1 MRLFQVSLQQ
11 FPTCCEKRR
20 SLSPW
25 LSYFILAM
33 WFNHADNFKAHITME
48 IQTSCKDISKE
59 ITISK
64 TFWTKWL
71 AIRLVER
78 IQQFLPE
85 RSFRKDLLATN
96 VFPAHHFR
104 RTIDLQRLRLNLSE
118 LSPQACASTIMRSQ
132 SKMVCNPWT
141 NDPSLRWRS
150 SEGDHRWCLIH
161 RETVSNGEG
170 SGILKTSSNCQLN
183 LSIGLRIDCSL
194 AVDRKTRPETNDF
207 DAFLLAEAGLMPMMT
222 MTWILF
228 WYWRRL
234 KLLLLWGRLQQ
245 NRQNHLLLLFAE
257 KLKNCPDL
265 NSFVWYTEEL
275 LLHQGQP
282 IWIVAILLEQWQP
295 FASAPP
301 RDFALSTGKWWDNQ
315 AGQRYDACI
324 LRLQGKWQII

>member
-1 MRLFQVSLQQ
+1 MRLFHVSLQQ

-25 LSYFILAM
+25 LPYFILAM
-33 WFNHADNFKAHITME
+33 WFNHADNFKTHITIE

-228 WYWRRL
+228 ILTKTETSSPLRTAPTKSSESLIVVVRW
-234 KLLLLWGRLQQ
+234 K
-245 NRQNHLLLLFAE
+245 AE
-257 KLKNCPDL
+257 KLRR
-265 NSFVWYTEEL
+265 
-275 LLHQGQP
+275 
-282 IWIVAILLEQWQP
+282 LEQLCLVHRGTVASSRTTNLDCRNTARAMATICLCPTERFCPQHRKVVRQP
-295 FASAPP
+295 SWPKVWCMHPP
-301 RDFALSTGKWWDNQ
+301 I
-315 AGQRYDACI
+315 AG
-324 LRLQGKWQII
+324 